1 MSQSVTPD
9 WVFDMND
16 ESQGIFR
23 QLTEGLHTRIFCGDN
38 VMLSF
43 VRIKPNSQVVV
54 HSHAEEQWGIL
65 LEGECVR
72 IQGDDEVPVKIGD
85 FWQTPGNVSHGI
97 RTGDV
102 GALVVDIFSPP
113 RAEYRQTGAGFGANA
128 E

>member
-1 MSQSVTPD
+1 MATNNPD
-9 WVFDMND
+9 WVFNLND

-23 QLTEGLHTRIFCGDN
+23 NLAEGLNTRIFPGEN

-43 VRIKPNSQVVV
+43 VRIEPNSVGKI
-54 HSHAEEQWGIL
+54 HHHPEEQWGIL
-65 LEGECVR
+65 LEGECIR
-72 IQGDDEVPVKIGD
+72 IQADEEVAVKAGD

-97 RTGDV
+97 RTGAV

-113 RAEYRQTGAGFGANA
+113 RPEYKQAGAGFGDAKA